1 MKAIYEE
8 IYAMRTKI
16 VATIG
21 PASNKRETLLQLAEA
36 GVSVFRLNFSHGD
49 PDFFRDVITNIR
61 EIEKELGRSL
71 TVMQDLPGPKIRVG
85 LIPEGKLIITKGDT
99 LLLGREKTGDDEL
112 PFIPFDHPQILDKL
126 VPGDKLVVADGG
138 LQFVVDK
145 KLESGNFLLNALE
158 SGSISSR
165 KGLALPGKSLALKAI
180 TEQDKEKLALGIEL
194 GIDAVAVSFVQT
206 ADDIL
211 NMKAL
216 LRSYGCGEIPVVAKL
231 ERQNAA
237 IDNLEAIVDA
247 ADIIMVARGDLGV
260 ECPMEVLPALQK
272 HIIHV
277 CNSVG
282 KPVIVA
288 TQMLLSM
295 VNTPIP
301 TRAEVT
307 DVANAVLDGADC
319 VMLSDETAA
328 GNYPVEAVKYMRKI
342 TDEAEK
348 YLLSDRKLRP
358 PKDEAD
364 TSRFLAYTA
373 CLLAKTTEACAI
385 VAHSVSG
392 GAARMLAECRPQQ
405 TVYALTHN
413 SIVEHALNFVW
424 GVQPFFISTGDSSVP
439 HLRRVQH
446 FIATHDI
453 FPMGKDVVITAG
465 EYSPGE
471 RTRRTN
477 LVKIYHK

>member
-1 MKAIYEE
+1 
-8 IYAMRTKI
+8 MRTKI

-21 PASNKRETLLQLAEA
+21 PASNSREKLLQLAEA
-36 GVSVFRLNFSHGD
+36 GVSVFRLNFSHGN
-49 PDFFRDVITNIR
+49 PDFFREVIGNIR
-61 EIEKELGRSL
+61 KIEKELGRPL
-71 TVMQDLPGPKIRVG
+71 TILQDLPGPKIRIG
-85 LIPEGKLIITKGDT
+85 LIPEGKLTISKGES
-99 LLLGREKTGDDEL
+99 LILGREKTDKEEQ
-112 PFIPFDHPQILDKL
+112 PFIPFDHPQILGKL
-126 VPGDKLVVADGG
+126 VPGDRLVVADGG
-138 LQFVVDK
+138 LQFEVAK
-145 KLESGNFLLNALE
+145 KIGDERFLMTALE

-165 KGLALPGKSLALKAI
+165 KGLALPGKSLELPAI
-180 TEQDKEKLALGIEL
+180 TAQDKEKLSMGIDL

-206 ADDIL
+206 VEDII
-211 NMKAL
+211 NMKTL
-216 LRSYGCGEIPVVAKL
+216 LRSYGCGDIPVVAKL

-237 IDNLEAIVDA
+237 VDNLEGIVEA

-260 ECPMEVLPALQK
+260 EYPMQSLPALQK

-277 CNSVG
+277 CNRAG

-295 VNTPIP
+295 VNTPMP

-328 GNYPVEAVKYMRKI
+328 GNYPVEAVKYMRSI

-348 YLLSDRKLRP
+348 YLLATRKLTP
-358 PKDEAD
+358 PKDETD

-373 CLLAKTTEACAI
+373 CLLAKTTDACAI
-385 VAHSVSG
+385 VAHSISG
-392 GAARMLAECRPQQ
+392 GAARMLAECRPAQ

-424 GVQPFFISTGDSSVP
+424 GVQPYFIPTGDSSVP

-446 FIATHDI
+446 FIAENDR
-453 FPMGKDVVITAG
+453 FPIGKDVVITAG
-465 EYSPGE
+465 EYAPGE
-471 RTRRTN
+471 QTRRTN